1 MRWFLLELLYCAIV
15 QVMQS
20 WHAVTGLADANLT
33 GTIPASLGQKL
44 PDLQLVSL
52 RDNPGTHLV
61 VFAGVYAFFCVSTC
75 VSHGCS
81 A

>member
-1 MRWFLLELLYCAIV
+1 
-15 QVMQS
+15 
-20 WHAVTGLADANLT
+20 
-33 GTIPASLGQKL
+33 L